1 MREIGVKGDD
11 NSRAL
16 LVYIFARVQSRPSL
30 LQENL
35 RAAPTGELLF
45 LICRLHTYFR
55 LSVPLYFFS
64 LRLALPR
71 PIDFIASIVDCGIL
85 KRKER
90 EGESAPCRK
99 NKAFI

>member
-1 MREIGVKGDD
+1 MITL
-11 NSRAL
+11 AL
-16 LVYIFARVQSRPSL
+16 LVYLHARNHVPP

-35 RAAPTGELLF
+35 RCTGELRF

-55 LSVPLYFFS
+55 LSVPLYFFLS
-64 LRLALPR
+64 RGFALPR

-85 KRKER
+85 KREER
-90 EGESAPCRK
+90 EGESSPCRK